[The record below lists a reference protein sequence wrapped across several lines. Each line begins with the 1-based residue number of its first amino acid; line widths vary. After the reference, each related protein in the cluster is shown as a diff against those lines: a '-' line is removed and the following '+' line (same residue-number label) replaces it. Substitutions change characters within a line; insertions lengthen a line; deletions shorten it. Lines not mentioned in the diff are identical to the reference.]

1 MQQFATG
8 IILDGMNKH
17 LTSLIAIAGLSICS
31 ARAQG
36 LQGAPVSQGTQNQP
50 PLVAGKSTVDRW
62 ATIGKI
68 APELIGK
75 TRAEVEKKLGK
86 GMFNTEIK
94 VLAYRISENPTAKTS
109 RYDNLT
115 IWFDKSNRVYK
126 FEAEDKPFN

>member
-17 LTSLIAIAGLSICS
+17 LTSLIAIAAFSICG
-31 ARAQG
+31 ATAQG
-36 LQGAPVSQGTQNQP
+36 LKGAPVSQGTQNQP

-86 GMFNTEIK
+86 GMFNTETK
-94 VLAYRISENPTAKTS
+94 VLAYRISENPTAKVS

-115 IWFDKSNRVYK
+115 IWLDKANRVYK
-126 FEAEDKPFN
+126 FEAVDKPFN